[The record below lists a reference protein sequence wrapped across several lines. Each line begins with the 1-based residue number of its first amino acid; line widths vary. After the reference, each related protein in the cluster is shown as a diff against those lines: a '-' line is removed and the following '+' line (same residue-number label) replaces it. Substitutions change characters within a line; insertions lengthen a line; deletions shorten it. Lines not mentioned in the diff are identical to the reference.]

1 MRQAEFMQ
9 TDDST
14 QLVDHFC
21 RHEFARLIA
30 ALARKFGVRH
40 MELVE
45 DAVQGAFLRALRS
58 WPLKGIPPQPG
69 PWLYRVAYNL
79 AMDHLRRDLRWNS
92 VASAGSVE
100 DPSFQIEHPPYC
112 EDEITDSQLRMIF
125 ACCCDEIP
133 RESQVALALKT
144 LCGFGNEEI
153 ARALLISE
161 ANVAK
166 RLVRAKQRLRSLKFD
181 PNALSVQDFQ
191 ARLPMVQAVAYLL
204 FNEGYSSTND
214 DRLIREELCEEAVR
228 LALLLAEHPWTQG
241 PRSSALLALMLFH
254 ASRLETR
261 LDESGRM
268 LQLADQD
275 RSLWDHR
282 MIAEAGRWILR
293 ACDGEPT
300 RYHVEAWIAS
310 EHCTAKSA
318 DDTHWDRIVQAYDL
332 LLKFDDSPVVQL
344 NRAIAIAEYS
354 GVAAGWQALNAIEHQ
369 FRDRY
374 HLWTAAA
381 GEFAYREGKLSEA
394 RRYYERALS
403 LTSSATEQTFLRAQI
418 AKLDTPELDPAK
430 PAQ

>member
-1 MRQAEFMQ
+1 MK

-14 QLVDHFC
+14 QLVEHFC
-21 RHEFARLIA
+21 RTEFARLIA

-58 WPLKGIPPQPG
+58 WPHKGIPPQPG

-92 VASAGSVE
+92 MASTGSLGE
-100 DPSFQIEHPPYC
+100 RLSQSEPPQYC

-125 ACCCDEIP
+125 ACCSDEIP
-133 RESQVALALKT
+133 RESQAALALKT

-166 RLVRAKQRLRSLKFD
+166 RLVRAKQRLRSLRFD
-181 PNALSVQDFQ
+181 PYALSVQDFQ
-191 ARLPMVQAVAYLL
+191 TRLPMVQAVAYLL
-204 FNEGYSSTND
+204 FNEGYSSTNG

-261 LDESGRM
+261 LDESGRI

-275 RSLWDHR
+275 RNRWDRR
-282 MIAEAGRWILR
+282 MIAEAGHWMLR
-293 ACDGEPT
+293 ACKGDPT

-310 EHCTAKSA
+310 EHCTATSPA
-318 DDTHWDRIVQAYDL
+318 HTRWDRIVQAYDL
-332 LLKFDDSPVVQL
+332 LLKFDGSPVVQL
-344 NRAIAIAEYS
+344 NRAIAVAELS
-354 GVAAGWQALNAIEHQ
+354 GVAAGWQALNTIEDQ

-381 GEFAYREGKLSEA
+381 GEFAAREGKTNTA
-394 RRYYERALS
+394 RRYFERALS
-403 LTSSATEQTFLRAQI
+403 LTSSAPEQAFLRAQI
-418 AKLDTPELDPAK
+418 AKLDTAAHVGCK
-430 PAQ
+430 PAMRQDLS